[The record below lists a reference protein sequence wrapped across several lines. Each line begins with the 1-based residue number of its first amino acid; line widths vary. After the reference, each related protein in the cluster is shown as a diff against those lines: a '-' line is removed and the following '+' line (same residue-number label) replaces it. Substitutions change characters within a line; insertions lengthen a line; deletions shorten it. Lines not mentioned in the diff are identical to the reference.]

1 MLIVRYEKR
10 FVKDNLKKMRNNCA
24 LLDYEVRMKWFS

>member
-10 FVKDNLKKMRNNCA
+10 FVKDNLKKMRNNEG
-24 LLDYEVRMKWFS
+24 LLDYEVRMRWFS